1 VLRGICPRSGALLWE
16 RRDEEGVSQKDGM
29 EQQLCFGMAQRIIII
44 IIVVVKSAWRMLWRN
59 RRLRLPEEGLGERR
73 SA

>member
-16 RRDEEGVSQKDGM
+16 RRDEEGVTQKDGM
-29 EQQLCFGMAQRIIII
+29 EQQLCFGMAQRILIII
-44 IIVVVKSAWRMLWRN
+44 LVVKNAWRMLWRN